1 MKKNLNKYV
10 WYTILVLMLIG
21 FAVLSVGF
29 LLNSFSAFAIG
40 IFFLCFSPWFVVAAL
55 LTFDK

>member
-1 MKKNLNKYV
+1 MKKILSNFV
-10 WYTILVLMLIG
+10 WYTMLTLMLIG

-29 LLNSFSAFAIG
+29 LLNSFSAFVIG
-40 IFFLCFSPWFVVAAL
+40 IFSPWFVVAAL

>member
-1 MKKNLNKYV
+1 MKKILSNFV
-10 WYTILVLMLIG
+10 WYTMLTLMLIG

-55 LTFDK
+55 LSFDK

>member
-10 WYTILVLMLIG
+10 WYTIFALMSIG

-29 LLNSFSAFAIG
+29 LLNSYSAFAIG
-40 IFFLCFSPWFVVAAL
+40 LFFLCFCPWFAVEL
-55 LTFDK
+55 ILDK

>member
-1 MKKNLNKYV
+1 
-10 WYTILVLMLIG
+10 MLIG

-29 LLNSFSAFAIG
+29 LLNSFSAFVIG

-55 LTFDK
+55 LSFDK

>member
-10 WYTILVLMLIG
+10 WYTILSLMLIG

-29 LLNSFSAFAIG
+29 LLNSYSAFAIG
-40 IFFLCFSPWFVVAAL
+40 LFFLCFSPLFAVAL
-55 LTFDK
+55 ILSDK

>member
-10 WYTILVLMLIG
+10 WYTILALMLIG

-29 LLNSFSAFAIG
+29 LLNSYSAFAIG
-40 IFFLCFSPWFVVAAL
+40 IIFLCFSPWLVVAL
-55 LTFDK
+55 ILSDK

>member
-1 MKKNLNKYV
+1 MKKILSNFV
-10 WYTILVLMLIG
+10 WYTMLTLMLIG

-29 LLNSFSAFAIG
+29 LLNSYLAFAIG

-55 LTFDK
+55 LSFDK

>member
-10 WYTILVLMLIG
+10 WYTILTLMQIG

-29 LLNSFSAFAIG
+29 LLNSYSAFAIG
-40 IFFLCFSPWFVVAAL
+40 IFFLCFSPWFAVAL
-55 LTFDK
+55 ILSDK

>member
-10 WYTILVLMLIG
+10 WYTILALMLIG

-29 LLNSFSAFAIG
+29 LLNSYSAFAIG
-40 IFFLCFSPWFVVAAL
+40 IFFLCFSPWFAVGL
-55 LTFDK
+55 ILDK